1 MTSTDTTFS
10 MMALSLIKRYES
22 QASAIVAN
30 RTRLLDAC
38 GDQQTSQT
46 WDLIFREIKKFE
58 TNSVRGEPEIESL
71 EQIEKL
77 DGVYASA
84 SEFSRIDLKDIQTD
98 LRVWLISKDGQN
110 LNQS

>member
-1 MTSTDTTFS
+1 MTPIDTTFS
-10 MMALSLIKRYES
+10 MMALSLIKRYGS
-22 QASAIVAN
+22 NASAIVAN
-30 RTRLLDAC
+30 RTRLLGAC